1 MLLENPLMEKQ
12 PNHPSPIKFW
22 LWFNPIGRRTG
33 GWAYIL
39 QRVTALGLTLY
50 LYLHLVVLGLLAK
63 GPDGYDQ
70 FLVLARSP
78 LFVFGELLVVAAGI
92 LHGLNGMR
100 IALTTLGVSV
110 TRQKQLFFGL
120 MAVAVIAILVFGIR
134 MFTV

>member
-1 MLLENPLMEKQ
+1 MEKQ
-12 PNHPSPIKFW
+12 RNHPSPIKFW
-22 LWFNPIGRRTG
+22 TWFNPIGRQSG

-50 LYLHLVVLGLLAK
+50 LYLHLVVLGQLAK
-63 GPDGYDQ
+63 GPEGYDQ
-70 FLVLARSP
+70 FLVLAHSP
-78 LFVFGELLVVAAGI
+78 LFVFGEWLVVAAGI

-100 IALTTLGVSV
+100 VALTAFGVSV

-120 MAVAVIAILVFGIR
+120 MAIAVVAILIFGIR